1 MFKSPN
7 LEGKRERGGE
17 TKTEREREKKKRWK
31 RGLRGKKRTEVGRER
46 E

>member
-17 TKTEREREKKKRWK
+17 TEREREKRKKEG
-31 RGLRGKKRTEVGRER
+31 RGE
-46 E
+46 

>member
-17 TKTEREREKKKRWK
+17 TEREREREMKKRGK
-31 RGLRGKKRTEVGRER
+31 RGMRGREEDR
-46 E
+46 GG

>member
-7 LEGKRERGGE
+7 LEGKRERGGRD
-17 TKTEREREKKKRWK
+17 KDREREKKRWK
-31 RGLRGKKRTEVGRER
+31 RGLRGEKRTEVGRER

>member
-17 TKTEREREKKKRWK
+17 TKTEREKRKKDG
-31 RGLRGKKRTEVGRER
+31 RGD
-46 E
+46 